1 MSQGYPS
8 GKRARH
14 AFERGVRDGYQRKRR
29 PNPYLNEWMIDLYA
43 RGVAEGLKGREPVP
57 VVVKPAP
64 PPKAQKRPQSRS
76 GQRRYDPPQHRSFTN
91 PPRRGGGWR

>member
-14 AFERGVRDGYQRKRR
+14 AFERGVRDGYECRRK

-43 RGVAEGLKGREPVP
+43 RGVAEGLKGREPKP
-57 VVVKPAP
+57 VAVKLPT
-64 PPKAQKRPQSRS
+64 PKSQKRPQSRS
-76 GQRRYDPPQHRSFTN
+76 AERRYQQPYRSFTN